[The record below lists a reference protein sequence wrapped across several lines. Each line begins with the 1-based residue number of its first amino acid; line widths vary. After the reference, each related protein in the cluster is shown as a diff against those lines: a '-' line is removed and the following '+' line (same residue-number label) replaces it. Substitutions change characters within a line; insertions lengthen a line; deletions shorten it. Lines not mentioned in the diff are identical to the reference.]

1 MKRKQKNTRA
11 LQWHPA
17 FYACARI
24 EFSEEAEE
32 FYFNNEYQ
40 LGTKPK
46 EIDVL
51 IIKRNPDRKIQKNIG
66 RIFRRHNII
75 EYKSPTDYLGIDDY
89 YKVYGYACFYKAD
102 TGKEDA
108 VKASDITISFVCFH
122 YPYKLVKH
130 LREQR
135 RLYVEKQEAGI
146 YYIIGDMFP
155 IQLIVT
161 SRLSPKKNLWL
172 CCLTNSLRQGE
183 MDRLIKEYGKHYND
197 NLYKSAMNLIVH
209 ANQDMF
215 EEGKEMCDALMEL
228 FKDELETA
236 RRTGHQIGRRE
247 GRQKGLMEGRLEG
260 RLEGHQR
267 GLMEGRLEGQKEGRM
282 EGIFAMIADNLEE
295 GFSVGRITQKLEKRF
310 GLTEK
315 EAQEYMEKYE
325 AVHSEF
331 LPKVDFREQ

>member
-161 SRLSPKKNLWL
+161 SRLSPKKNLWF

-260 RLEGHQR
+260 
-267 GLMEGRLEGQKEGRM
+267 
-282 EGIFAMIADNLEE
+282 IFAMIADNLEE

-325 AVHSEF
+325 AVHSAF

>member
-260 RLEGHQR
+260 
-267 GLMEGRLEGQKEGRM
+267 
-282 EGIFAMIADNLEE
+282 IFAMIADNLEE

-325 AVHSEF
+325 AVHSAF

>member
-260 RLEGHQR
+260 
-267 GLMEGRLEGQKEGRM
+267 
-282 EGIFAMIADNLEE
+282 IFAMIADNLEE